1 MLVKVALIYYQYY
14 IIIYIIISG
23 QHNLLWYL
31 GVFSAIFAGTR
42 SLIPELKPK
51 VKESHEEL
59 MEHIAAFTHYYPT
72 HWDGLCHTQSV
83 KNEFEELF
91 PYKVTLFLMEVLSVL
106 LTPLVL
112 CFSLPQTAEAI
123 VDFIRENSTYVDGL
137 GAVCVFS
144 LFQIE
149 KYGDENYGAPAAA
162 SKFGDENQKLENG
175 KLEQS
180 FINFQQQ
187 HPHWHL
193 EGDAGGRS
201 LLEKI
206 HKFRRIIEN
215 QRDEEQVHVLQ
226 DSLSTIINRSNAKVS
241 FSALDMSRQKIP
253 SGLIQGSW
261 GPRGYAA
268 ETDNATETD
277 QDDQDDHDPL
287 LPKTSIKQL
296 EDRSIEM
303 FMSES
308 RSSNINRNDIPS
320 ILRSIMKQEN
330 IDYENDFYWLNKF
343 QHQHRKDTLASSINI
358 SKLINNI
365 K

>member
-1 MLVKVALIYYQYY
+1 
-14 IIIYIIISG
+14 
-23 QHNLLWYL
+23 
-31 GVFSAIFAGTR
+31 
-42 SLIPELKPK
+42 

-59 MEHIAAFTHYYPT
+59 MEHIAAFTHFYPN

-112 CFSLPQTAEAI
+112 CCSLPQTAPAI
-123 VDFIRENSTYVDGL
+123 LDFIRENSTYVDGL

-149 KYGDENYGAPAAA
+149 KFGDENYGAPAT
-162 SKFGDENQKLENG
+162 SKFGNENQKLENG
-175 KLEQS
+175 KLENS
-180 FINFQQQ
+180 FINFRQA
-187 HPHWHL
+187 HPHWQS
-193 EGDAGGRS
+193 EGDAGRS
-201 LLEKI
+201 LLDKI
-206 HKFRRIIEN
+206 HKFRSIIEN
-215 QRDEEQVHVLQ
+215 QRDEEQMHILQ
-226 DSLSTIINRSNAKVS
+226 DSLSTVINRSNAKVS
-241 FSALDMSRQKIP
+241 FSAVEMSRQKIP

-261 GPRGYAA
+261 GPRGYVAETDDAA
-268 ETDNATETD
+268 ETGQDYVAETD
-277 QDDQDDHDPL
+277 LDPL
-287 LPKTSIKQL
+287 LPKTSIEQQ

-308 RSSNINRNDIPS
+308 RSSNTNHIPS

-343 QHQHRKDTLASSINI
+343 QHQHRKDTLASNINI